1 MPDQSRQ
8 HGGSLKS
15 FAAIL
20 RVRNVERVKVVAEG
34 IVWSVAAKDPD
45 CEEAFES
52 IFVVA

>member
-1 MPDQSRQ
+1 MPEQSQQ

-34 IVWSVAAKDPD
+34 MIRSVAAKDPD
-45 CEEAFES
+45 
-52 IFVVA
+52 